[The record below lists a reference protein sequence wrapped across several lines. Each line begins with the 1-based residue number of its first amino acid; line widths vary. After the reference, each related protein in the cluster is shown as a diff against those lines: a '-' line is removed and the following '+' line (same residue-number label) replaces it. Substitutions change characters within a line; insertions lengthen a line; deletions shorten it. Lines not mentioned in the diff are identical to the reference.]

1 MKTGIFFGAGGRLR
15 TSLANLLIFNCF
27 VSCLSLAELNGAS
40 TNPPIFSS
48 PVGLTTVRYY
58 PDRNLYL
65 YVSDSVQNA
74 IYAINLNL
82 DFNTYALDLTSNT
95 VKLISGTP
103 GTAGATPYSSPEGE
117 RYNQPCGLAWG
128 QNTRVGSAL
137 SVRDP
142 GHDYVADSGNGL
154 IRGDGN
160 IIAGSVGR
168 RGNQDG
174 SGTVATFSTPS
185 YLVSNQ
191 DGTSLLVTDS
201 GNHTVRKIEIA
212 YVFALSHSITQATP
226 DITTVSTLLGI
237 AGIAG
242 SADGEE
248 TTAKFNH
255 PTGIAYCADGIYIAD
270 TGNETIRRYNAN
282 THSVST
288 VAGLVGVTGS
298 SDGVGANARFNH
310 PTALTSAWDD
320 GAMVAD
326 TGNSCIRWVKADG
339 TVTTYGGLPGVAGL
353 QDGPRATAQFN
364 HPQGLCWYSGVL
376 FVADT
381 GNGVIRAI
389 DSTTGAVTT
398 LNLIQSS
405 SSSSSSGSSSSSS
418 SSGSSS
424 SSSGSEHSS
433 SGGGALNLWSM
444 AAISLLALGRKTA
457 PKW

>member
-1 MKTGIFFGAGGRLR
+1 M
-15 TSLANLLIFNCF
+15 
-27 VSCLSLAELNGAS
+27 
-40 TNPPIFSS
+40 
-48 PVGLTTVRYY
+48 
-58 PDRNLYL
+58 
-65 YVSDSVQNA
+65 
-74 IYAINLNL
+74 
-82 DFNTYALDLTSNT
+82 
-95 VKLISGTP
+95 
-103 GTAGATPYSSPEGE
+103 
-117 RYNQPCGLAWG
+117 PCGLAWG
-128 QNTRVGSAL
+128 QDSRVGSAVSL
-137 SVRDP
+137 RDY
-142 GHDYVADSGNGL
+142 GHGFIADSGNGL
-154 IRGDGN
+154 IRTIDGT
-160 IIAGSVGR
+160 IIAGSVWH

-174 SGTVATFSTPS
+174 SGIVATFSSPS
-185 YLVSNQ
+185 YLIS
-191 DGTSLLVTDS
+191 DIYGGTLLVTDT
-201 GNHTVRKIEIA
+201 GNHTIREIDIS
-212 YVFALSHSITQATP
+212 YNFSILYPNTKATP
-226 DITTVSTLLGI
+226 EHTTVSTLLGT

-242 SADGEE
+242 STDGME
-248 TTAKFNH
+248 TVAQFNH
-255 PTGIAYCADGIYIAD
+255 PTGITYCADGFYLAD
-270 TGNETIRRYNAN
+270 TGNETIRRYNSN

-326 TGNSCIRWVKADG
+326 SGNSCIRWVKADG
-339 TVTTYGGLPGVAGL
+339 TVTTYAGLPGVAGL

-418 SSGSSS
+418 SSGTSS
-424 SSSGSEHSS
+424 SSSGGEHRS

-444 AAISLLALGRKTA
+444 TAFALLAIGRKCLSGR
-457 PKW
+457 